1 MNKLL
6 LLIFFLPSL
15 SFAQIDSTDI
25 IVKQMME
32 KQKIVGLSL
41 AVIKNGQ
48 AVVNKGYGLANV
60 ELNVPVTSETVIR
73 LGSVSKQFFTTAIM
87 TLVEEGKLDIED
99 AVHKFFPDA
108 PEIWQPIKI
117 KHLMSHTSG
126 LQREGP
132 AYDNN
137 KIQSDLDI
145 IKSAYNLPL
154 VFKTGEKYQYCN
166 LAYFMLA
173 DIIKQ
178 VSGMPWQD
186 YMRDKLFIPAGMN
199 NTYLTD
205 FYQIIPNRANGYMH
219 KKDTLINA
227 TAMYAIRPSGGFLST
242 SSDMIKWEK
251 AIREKEIIL
260 KKNNWEKLWQPFIK
274 TSNNVNS
281 KEYYGFGWTIDEY
294 NGRKLIL
301 HGGANIGFRSVFAHF
316 ENDGLSIIILTNTD
330 EANPRTIANT
340 LADYYFRTSGQ
351 TVVSNAENQKYN
363 IVTGAEQTEKY
374 VDYLKNKRVAVL
386 ANPTTIIGK
395 KHLVDSL
402 ISRGI
407 NIMKVFGPEHGFRGN
422 ASNGAVVA
430 DEKDPSTGIKIISLY
445 GNKRKPSLN
454 DLSDVDIV
462 IFDIQ
467 DVGCRFYTY
476 INVLRDVME
485 ACAENKKEVLI
496 LDRPN
501 PNGYLVDG
509 PVLDMQLKSGIGQF
523 PIPIAHGM
531 TIGEFAQ
538 MINGEKWLP
547 NNLKC
552 KLKIIPVKNYEHDM
566 PYILPVSP
574 SPNLNTPQSI
584 LLYPSTCL
592 FEGTFLNHGRG
603 TYFPFTLIGSPNLK
617 DKFTF
622 SFIPTGIKGMSET
635 PLYKDEV
642 CYGIDLRQFD
652 VNQLRKTKRINLN
665 WMIDLYKAFP
675 EKDKFFDRT
684 QSTQIG
690 NIDFLTGVYEFKKQI
705 IDGQTIKQIQK
716 SWEPKLS
723 EYKIMRKKY
732 LLYK

>member
-6 LLIFFLPSL
+6 FLLFFPTL

-48 AVVNKGYGLANV
+48 PIVNKGYGLANA
-60 ELNVPVTSETVIR
+60 ELNVPITSETVIR

-87 TLVEEGKLDIED
+87 KLMEEGKLSIED
-99 AVHKFFPDA
+99 SVHKFFPDA
-108 PEIWQPIKI
+108 PETWRPISI
-117 KHLMSHTSG
+117 KNLMSHTSG
-126 LQREGP
+126 LQREAP

-137 KIQSDLDI
+137 KIQPDIDI
-145 IKSAYNLPL
+145 IKSAYSLPL
-154 VFKTGEKYQYCN
+154 VFKTGEKYLYCN

-173 DIIKQ
+173 EIIQQ
-178 VSGMPWQD
+178 VSGTPWQD
-186 YMRDKLFIPAGMN
+186 YIHDKLFIPAGMN
-199 NTYLTD
+199 NSYLTD

-251 AIREKEIIL
+251 AISEEQIIL
-260 KKNNWEKLWQPFIK
+260 KKDNWEKLWQPFIK
-274 TSNNVNS
+274 TSAKADV
-281 KEYYGFGWTIDEY
+281 KEYYGFGWVIDEY
-294 NGRKLIL
+294 KGKKIIL
-301 HGGANIGFRSVFAHF
+301 HSGANIGFRSVLARFV
-316 ENDGLSIIILTNTD
+316 NDGLSIIILTNTD
-330 EANPRTIANT
+330 EANPRANANT
-340 LADYYFRTSGQ
+340 LADYYFRQ
-351 TVVSNAENQKYN
+351 KEQNVVANTKNQKNN

-374 VDYLKNKRVAVL
+374 IPYLKNKRIAIL

-402 ISRGI
+402 ILRGI
-407 NIMKVFGPEHGFRGN
+407 NIVKVFGPEHGFRGN

-430 DEKDPSTGIKIISLY
+430 DEKDPTTGIKIISLY
-445 GNKRKPSLN
+445 GKKRKPSKE
-454 DLSDVDIV
+454 DLADVDV
-462 IFDIQ
+462 VMFDIQ

-485 ACAENKKEVLI
+485 ACAENNKEVLI

-501 PNGYLVDG
+501 PNGYLIDG

-531 TIGEFAQ
+531 TIAEFAQ
-538 MINGEKWLP
+538 MINGEQWLP
-547 NNLKC
+547 NKLQC
-552 KLKIIPVKNYEHDM
+552 KLKIIPVKNYQHDM
-566 PYILPVSP
+566 EYILPVNP

-584 LLYPSTCL
+584 MLYPSTCL

-603 TYFPFTLIGSPNLK
+603 TYFPFTIVGSPNLK
-617 DKFTF
+617 DKFPF
-622 SFIPTGIKGMSET
+622 SFTPVGIKGMSES
-635 PLYKDEV
+635 PLYKNET
-642 CYGIDLRQFD
+642 CYGIDLRNYD
-652 VNQLRKTKRINLN
+652 VSNLRKSKRINLQ

-675 EKDKFFDRT
+675 EKEKFFDRT
-684 QSTQIG
+684 QSNQMG
-690 NIDFLTGVYEFKKQI
+690 NIDFLAGVYEFRTQI
-705 IDGQTIKQIQK
+705 ASGQTIKQIQD

-723 EYKIMRKKY
+723 AYKIMRKKY
-732 LLYK
+732 LLYE